1 MTDFRPTLS
10 DSFNHRPPPRHW
22 HIALIVA
29 IALLAGGVILLT
41 ALTLILT
48 PTLPPLDTLGEDRL
62 KVPMRVYTADGV
74 LIGEFGEERRI
85 PVKTADVPAL
95 LIEAILATEDDS
107 FYRHHGVDF
116 MGIARAAWI
125 NFRSGTHSQ
134 GASTITM
141 QVARNFF
148 LSPEKTYTRKL
159 KEILLSFKLEHE
171 LGKEQILE
179 LYVNKIFLGHRAY
192 GFAAAARI
200 YYGKN
205 LAELTLPEMAM
216 LAGLP
221 KAPSS
226 NNPVSNPKTAL
237 ERRNYALGRMHKL
250 GYIDEA
256 VYREAIDAP
265 LVARKHALE
274 YDVEA
279 PYIAEMVR
287 QHMIET
293 YDEQTYAG
301 GFHVYTTIQSRYQ
314 QAANAALRTGL
325 LEYDQRH
332 GYRGPAGHVKI
343 KADIDRADLDEIL
356 KDYRSVGNL
365 LPGIVLLVEEQSATV
380 YTQDG
385 YVAEIGW
392 EGLSWARKYI
402 NENTIGRPPK
412 RAAQILKLGDIVYL
426 QSLAEGAW
434 RLAQVPE
441 AAAAIVSLRP
451 NDGAILALSGGFDF
465 FESKFNRVTQAERQ
479 AGSNVKPFIYSAALE
494 KGFTAASTVS
504 GAPIAIEDEALEGVW
519 RPENYSGRFYG
530 PTRLRKALVL
540 SLNLVSVRL
549 LRAIGASYAAEYL
562 GRFGFDPEAL
572 PRNLSLALGSAS
584 VTPLTMASAFTVFS
598 NGGFRI
604 EPYFITR
611 IEDGNHNILEQA
623 NPMLVCQ
630 ECPGSETVVDLK
642 ANEADAGTGT
652 EAPENSAAGAT
663 AVVATEETTPAP
675 GTPRFAPRVIT
686 PENAFV
692 IRSIMQDI
700 IKAGTGRRAL
710 VLKREDLAGKTGT
723 TNDYR
728 DAWFSGFNSAIVT
741 TAWVGFDQPASLGRG
756 EAGARAA
763 LPIWIDYMRVALE
776 GTDET
781 PLVVPDGMVK
791 RFINSETGEVVDE
804 PEPPA
809 ESTDELGDSVAQEQ
823 GQEQPPVAEASDDDL
838 AQQPGDEELAEKPEV
853 LEEYFILAHEKA
865 LAGSGTPAEGAPGT
879 EAPAA
884 VNTPGAQPTPQNIP
898 QDLF

>member
-22 HIALIVA
+22 HVALIVA

-192 GFAAAARI
+192 GFGAAARI

-314 QAANAALRTGL
+314 QAANAALRAGL

-332 GYRGPAGHVKI
+332 GYRGSAGHVKI
-343 KADIDRADLDEIL
+343 KADIDKADLDEIL

-385 YVAEIGW
+385 YVAQLGW

-402 NENTIGRPPK
+402 NENTVGRPPK
-412 RAAQILKLGDIVYL
+412 RTAEILKLGDIVYM
-426 QSLAEGAW
+426 QGMAEGEW

-441 AAAAIVSLRP
+441 AAAAIISLRP
-451 NDGAILALSGGFDF
+451 GDGAILALSGGFDF

-549 LRAIGASYAAEYL
+549 LRAIGAGYAAEYL
-562 GRFGFDPEAL
+562 GRFGFDSEAL

-584 VTPLTMASAFTVFS
+584 VTPLTMASAFTVFA

-630 ECPGSETVVDLK
+630 DCPGSDVVVDPK
-642 ANEADAGTGT
+642 ANETDAGAA
-652 EAPENSAAGAT
+652 APEGPAGAA
-663 AVVATEETTPAP
+663 AVAVTEETTPAP
-675 GTPRFAPRVIT
+675 GAPRFAPRVIT

-700 IKAGTGRRAL
+700 IKEGTGRRAL

-776 GTDET
+776 GTEET
-781 PLVVPDGMVK
+781 PLVQPEGVVK
-791 RFINSETGEVVDE
+791 RFINSETGEVVA
-804 PEPPA
+804 EPPA
-809 ESTDELGDSVAQEQ
+809 ESTDEQDGGVAQE
-823 GQEQPPVAEASDDDL
+823 PPAVAETSDDDL
-838 AQQPGDEELAEKPEV
+838 AQQPGDEQLAEKPEV
-853 LEEYFILAHEKA
+853 LEEYFILAHEKT
-865 LAGSGTPAEGAPGT
+865 LAGSGTPVEGTAGPD
-879 EAPAA
+879 APAA
-884 VNTPGAQPTPQNIP
+884 GSTPGAQTSPENIP